1 MTARSRRSLSA
12 TIALIV
18 VAALL
23 AGCNAV
29 GTGLTDATWQLTL
42 AHEQNP
48 PLDTV
53 IAPEDQPRYTVT
65 FAEDGTAAIKA
76 DCNNV
81 TATYESTTGGDL
93 SITPGASTMAMCPE
107 DSLGTQFVTLLG
119 AATSYSTPA
128 GKLTIYIGNEGRLE
142 FAAAK

>member
-1 MTARSRRSLSA
+1 MTRRLLA
-12 TIALIV
+12 IA
-18 VAALL
+18 AAMVLLGLAGLL

-53 IAPEDQPRYTVT
+53 IAPEDQSRYTIT
-65 FAEDGTAAIKA
+65 FAKDGTAAIKA

-81 TATYESTTGGDL
+81 TATYESTATGDL

-107 DSLGTQFVTLLG
+107 DSLGTQFVTWLG
-119 AATSYSTPA
+119 GASSYATPA